1 MVHFYF
7 IYLKEIL
14 TTNYCKPFNIYAM
27 WLTRAVTLPLLFCEL
42 SANAVLFLTLGDMQ
56 FYKWR

>member
-14 TTNYCKPFNIYAM
+14 TTNYCEPFNIYTM
-27 WLTRAVTLPLLFCEL
+27 WLTQAVTLPLLYEL
-42 SANAVLFLTLGDMQ
+42 GANAMLFLTPGDMQ